1 MGQTKGK
8 YTREFKEDVLRMF
21 SSGQET
27 GTDLER
33 DLGLGS
39 GMIYKWRKQLQQ
51 EEREGLRAFP
61 GNGNARDEELAR
73 LRKELANVTEER
85 DILRKAVGIS
95 SKTKDGYTSVASSV
109 SQAGRLSVGQSG
121 TE

>member
-1 MGQTKGK
+1 MVDNQRSTICNENGMGQTKGK

-39 GMIYKWRKQLQQ
+39 GMIYKWRKHLQ
-51 EEREGLRAFP
+51 
-61 GNGNARDEELAR
+61 
-73 LRKELANVTEER
+73 
-85 DILRKAVGIS
+85 
-95 SKTKDGYTSVASSV
+95 
-109 SQAGRLSVGQSG
+109 
-121 TE
+121 